1 MKKTQITSQTYRLP
15 LLNFSQSAIVALNP
29 DPTEVIKHV
38 LINKAIRRLL
48 SIMSERGSP
57 RTSHTAAFKLRVIT
71 YAVSH
76 GNRAAGRQFSIDE
89 SCMRP

>member
-15 LLNFSQSAIVALNP
+15 LSNFSQSAIVALDP